1 VTSARRAAASSVAAA
16 DGKNPHRLGLS
27 WIVVSSFEAVA
38 AREKIIKII
47 SALGQSMSYPL
58 FQDDAMK
65 RYKTHYPRRS
75 LLSVPYSV
83 RPDRIE
89 RGLRILRALR
99 FSIAAAAA
107 PVSRPQQR
115 EFDFILS
122 RGA

>member
-1 VTSARRAAASSVAAA
+1 
-16 DGKNPHRLGLS
+16 
-27 WIVVSSFEAVA
+27 
-38 AREKIIKII
+38 
-47 SALGQSMSYPL
+47 MSYPL
-58 FQDDAMK
+58 FHADAMK

-75 LLSVPYSV
+75 LIAVPYSV

-99 FSIAAAAA
+99 FSIAAAAT

-115 EFDFILS
+115 EFDFIPS

>member
-1 VTSARRAAASSVAAA
+1 
-16 DGKNPHRLGLS
+16 
-27 WIVVSSFEAVA
+27 
-38 AREKIIKII
+38 
-47 SALGQSMSYPL
+47 MSYPL
-58 FQDDAMK
+58 FHDGAMK

-99 FSIAAAAA
+99 FSIAAATPA
-107 PVSRPQQR
+107 SRPQQR

-122 RGA
+122 RRA

>member
-1 VTSARRAAASSVAAA
+1 
-16 DGKNPHRLGLS
+16 
-27 WIVVSSFEAVA
+27 
-38 AREKIIKII
+38 
-47 SALGQSMSYPL
+47 MSYPL
-58 FQDDAMK
+58 FHDDAMK
-65 RYKTHYPRRS
+65 RYKTHYPRRN

-107 PVSRPQQR
+107 PISRPQQR